1 MFTPASSKLA
11 HALALSI
18 LVGSLGSISGCAP
31 AVAGSQRTSFEQ
43 LRLAPVGRQSPSDR
57 LARQDLASMTEL
69 SLDEAVRRLRPEW
82 LRVSPSARQSAEQ
95 GLASVYANDSYVG
108 GLEALR
114 LIPVGAV
121 EEMRYL
127 TPSAARSWFGM
138 FCPCAGGAILVTT
151 HVEE

>member
-1 MFTPASSKLA
+1 MFTPGSSNLA
-11 HALALSI
+11 QALALSI
-18 LVGSLGSISGCAP
+18 LVGSLAATSACAP
-31 AVAGSQRTSFEQ
+31 AVAASQRTSFEQ
-43 LRLAPVGRQSPSDR
+43 RRLAPVGRQSPSDR
-57 LARQDLASMTEL
+57 LARQDLASITEL

-82 LRVSPSARQSAEQ
+82 LRVSPSARQSAEP
-95 GLASVYANDSYVG
+95 GSASVYANDSYVG

-138 FCPCAGGAILVTT
+138 FCPCAGGVILVTT